1 MAPEQHGT
9 LECQP
14 FTKKALICGF
24 AAMNSTNCWLLVLQL
39 FTVGKKSAYTW
50 MHTVQTCCSKVNFD
64 YSISCYILLLFLY
77 YSLNEHCP
85 SHHHSSLGKQP
96 PVITGPWL
104 LHLSST
110 FSTQQQKKKKKKK
123 IILLPIESPQEHSI
137 PFLILVCQVQWLGL
151 SASLASPSTS
161 LPLTNLQP
169 TACPHV
175 LNVSCLKDFA
185 LASPSA

>member
-110 FSTQQQKKKKKKK
+110 FSTQQQKKKKEKENHTAPYRKSTRAFYT
-123 IILLPIESPQEHSI
+123 LPHPGL
-137 PFLILVCQVQWLGL
+137 PGPVTRFVCFLGL
-151 SASLASPSTS
+151 T
-161 LPLTNLQP
+161 
-169 TACPHV
+169 
-175 LNVSCLKDFA
+175 
-185 LASPSA
+185 

>member
-110 FSTQQQKKKKKKK
+110 FSTQQQKKKKENENHTAPYRKSTRAFYT
-123 IILLPIESPQEHSI
+123 LPHPGL
-137 PFLILVCQVQWLGL
+137 PGPVTRFVCFLGV
-151 SASLASPSTS
+151 T
-161 LPLTNLQP
+161 
-169 TACPHV
+169 
-175 LNVSCLKDFA
+175 
-185 LASPSA
+185 